1 MSLVALKRK
10 SRRFK
15 APISGRGTNG
25 FSLNGGLRNQ
35 GWVGQTN
42 LGRANPGTSFRG
54 AYPMGNGG
62 CCGSFVINTQNAGR
76 CCSSDPSGVTIIK
89 RSTMNTKGHIYATV
103 KHPTSVLNAG
113 CDASGASCKTIWV
126 QDTSSFGHSSGE
138 TTRNKKIKTAILS
151 LPWSVNKATSGIKSC
166 PYDCQAASYHIGGKK
181 YIREPYAKDLNLF
194 SVSPGMYQQAGLM
207 KKNWLPTPKCKEAF
221 PIGLNHNST
230 CQVNFKTAEA
240 AKTAGALAADWMDCS
255 CCHRLCVSGCGN

>member
-15 APISGRGTNG
+15 APISGRGTKG

-42 LGRANPGTSFRG
+42 LGRTNPGTPFRG

-62 CCGSFVINTQNAGR
+62 CCGAYMINTQNAGG
-76 CCSSDPSGVTIIK
+76 CCTNDPEVIK
-89 RSTMNTKGHIYATV
+89 RSTMNTNGLLEATV
-103 KHPTSVLNAG
+103 EHPTGVLNAG
-113 CDASGASCKTIWV
+113 CETACKTIWA

-138 TTRNKKIKTAILS
+138 TTRKKKLNAAILS
-151 LPWSVNKATSGIKSC
+151 LPWSVEKKDQGITKC
-166 PYDCQAASYHIGGKK
+166 PHDCKAASFHIGGKK

-207 KKNWLPTPKCKEAF
+207 KKNWLPTPKCKQPF
-221 PIGLNHNST
+221 PIGLNHGAH
-230 CQVNFKTAEA
+230 CQVNFKTPGEA
-240 AKTAGALAADWMDCS
+240 KSAGALPADWMNCNV
-255 CCHRLCVSGCGN
+255 CRPLCPL